1 MVNIKFGKQSISIL
15 RIKIKI
21 KYKYIYLMTKQ
32 LILFLIME
40 FPALIAMAFK
50 ISLSYT
56 TEQTLSNLIVQP
68 FVDYFLRIHF
78 KKIFPND

>member
-15 RIKIKI
+15 RIKKK

-40 FPALIAMAFK
+40 FPALIAKAFK

-56 TEQTLSNLIVQP
+56 TEQNLSNLIVQP

-78 KKIFPND
+78 KKNFSE